1 MPIIA
6 PCPADAH
13 MLLTLLTG
21 RGSLIISAR
30 RTSRSARISST
41 NRSLSRRPPQS
52 RRLNAEVKGSV
63 PRSRLG
69 FTGGLN
75 GLGDGFDESLWRSIW
90 QRPFPHRTRLVRRR
104 NRGQKLDN
112 DRTESAR
119 LQRDAVSPQDW
130 FSNARRAAA
139 EGARDSGAL
148 ANTRAIR
155 TVARRGGRAA
165 ALYPS

>member
-1 MPIIA
+1 MTKRLRATWSRPRATAASSYQTAHRSMPRHALALREPAKSPTKLYNIA
-6 PCPADAH
+6 DNI
-13 MLLTLLTG
+13 TD
-21 RGSLIISAR
+21 
-30 RTSRSARISST
+30 
-41 NRSLSRRPPQS
+41 N
-52 RRLNAEVKGSV
+52 V
-63 PRSRLG
+63 
-69 FTGGLN
+69 GL
-75 GLGDGFDESLWRSIW
+75 RSIEIYRLFGIKYGGRR
-90 QRPFPHRTRLVRRR
+90 RPFPHRTRLVRRR

-148 ANTRAIR
+148 ANARAIR